1 VNFLVLGAGRMGY
14 ALVYDL
20 IRSPR
25 VEQVIL
31 ADRDVERLESI
42 KQRLPDDRIV
52 LVELDVDQR
61 EEVLDLMGSSKVVI
75 SCVPSEYNY
84 ELAKLALSAGVH
96 FCDLGG
102 DESVVRK
109 QFRLNDVARDQDLTI
124 IPNLGLAPGLVS
136 ILSVAAAN
144 LLDELYEMRIRV
156 GNVPAEPEE
165 PLNYSAMSA
174 VSAVINQYVEKSTV
188 IRDGKLFWMP
198 ALSEL
203 EEIDFPKPIGK
214 MEAFHIAGGLTNLTK
229 MYSGRIQHLDYKAV
243 RYPGHCGYMSAIR
256 ELGLMDP
263 DPMPLGIISVKP
275 RDLLVALMERN
286 LPQDQADLVLV
297 RIIVTGTKDQK
308 PSQVLWECIDYS
320 DEAEQ
325 LTAMMRMTAFPASI
339 IAQMIARDDITEK
352 GVLEQENVV
361 PTKLFLAEL
370 AGRGITLTM
379 TEREPALPEKRR
391 TI

>member
-1 VNFLVLGAGRMGY
+1 MGY

-31 ADRDVERLESI
+31 ADKDISRLEEVRE
-42 KQRLPDDRIV
+42 RLPDDRIV
-52 LVELDVDQR
+52 MVEVDVEQR
-61 EEVLDLMGSSKVVI
+61 EDVLELMNHAKVVI
-75 SCVPSEYNY
+75 SCVESEYNY

-102 DESVVRK
+102 DESIVHK
-109 QFRLNDVARDQDLTI
+109 QFRLSDVAKDQDVTI

-144 LLDELYEMRIRV
+144 MLDEIYEIRIRA
-156 GNVPAEPEE
+156 GGVPAEPEE
-165 PLNYSAMSA
+165 PLNYAPTSA
-174 VSAVINQYVEKSTV
+174 VSALINQYVDKSTV
-188 IRDGKLFWMP
+188 IRDGKIFYMP

-203 EEIDFPKPIGK
+203 EDIDFPKPIGR

-229 MYSGRIQHLDYKAV
+229 MYSDRIQHLDYKAV
-243 RYPGHCGYMSAIR
+243 RYPGHCSQMSALR

-263 DPMPLGIISVKP
+263 NPVPLGIQSVKP
-275 RDLLVALMERN
+275 RQLLIALMERN
-286 LPQDQADLVLV
+286 LPQNQSDLVLM
-297 RIIVTGTKDQK
+297 RIVVTGTKDKK
-308 PSQVLWECIDYS
+308 PVQILWECIDYS

-339 IAQMIARDDITEK
+339 IAQMIARQDITEK
-352 GVLEQENVV
+352 GVLAQENVV
-361 PTKLFLAEL
+361 PIKLFLAEL

-379 TEREPALPEKRR
+379 TEREPVLPEGRR
-391 TI
+391 TT

>member
-31 ADRDVERLESI
+31 ADKDVERLEFI
-42 KQRLPDDRIV
+42 KERLPDDRIV
-52 LVELDVDQR
+52 LVELDVEQR
-61 EEVLDLMGSSKVVI
+61 EDVLELMGHAKVVI
-75 SCVPSEYNY
+75 SCVDSEYNY

-102 DESVVRK
+102 DEAVAQK
-109 QFRLNDVARDQDLTI
+109 QFRLNDVARDQDITI

-144 LLDELYEMRIRV
+144 LLDELYEIRIRV
-156 GNVPAEPEE
+156 GGVPAEPEE
-165 PLNYSAMSA
+165 PLNYVATSA
-174 VSAVINQYVEKSTV
+174 VSAVINQYVDKSTV

-203 EEIDFPKPIGK
+203 EEIEFPKPIGK
-214 MEAFHIAGGLTNLTK
+214 MEAFHIAGGLSNLTK
-229 MYSGRIQHLDYKAV
+229 LYSGKIQHLDYKAV
-243 RYPGHCGYMSAIR
+243 RYPGHCHQMSALR
-256 ELGLMDP
+256 ELGLMDTEP
-263 DPMPLGIISVKP
+263 FPLGIISVKP
-275 RDLLVALMERN
+275 RELLIALMEQN
-286 LPQDQADLVLV
+286 LPQNQADLVLM
-297 RIIVTGTKDQK
+297 RITATGTKDQK
-308 PSQVLWECIDYS
+308 PVQILWECIDYS
-320 DEAEQ
+320 DEAES

-339 IAQMIARDDITEK
+339 IAQMIARQDITET
-352 GVLEQENVV
+352 GVLAQENVV

-379 TEREPALPEKRR
+379 TEKEPVLPDKRR
-391 TI
+391 TV